1 MPAPHLRNLIRT
13 LTFVVLSMALAAS
26 AAAPMPQ
33 DVPDV
38 AFGQAGLYR
47 LEVALL
53 VFYSGLLLVTP
64 AFSGLVQGRLPIE
77 ISTRGAKFAGQADES
92 VEAARVAIERLER
105 ITDELTEELGA
116 ADLRIKKIGERHG

>member
-77 ISTRGAKFAGQADES
+77 ISTRGAKFAGQAAES
-92 VEAARVAIERLER
+92 VEAARAAMKRLAR
-105 ITDELTEELGA
+105 ITDEITEELV
-116 ADLRIKKIGERHG
+116 